1 MGGVAMRSRRC
12 AGCMGPRL
20 RRGTAIVEMA
30 IVLPILMLLLFG
42 IIEFGH
48 VMFVRYNMINAAT
61 QAARVGV
68 VTPNATEELLVARA
82 QDALDNS
89 GMGQYAMSISA
100 EITSPPDIVITVSVS
115 IPYSEVAIFSGFMS
129 ESLVLSSTCTN
140 YK

>member
-1 MGGVAMRSRRC
+1 
-12 AGCMGPRL
+12 MGPRL